1 MIDQT
6 TVLILCGGLAT
17 RLQPITKTIPKSLVM
32 VNNKPM
38 LQYQLDM
45 LQEQGIRHV
54 VLCVGH
60 LGEMIQDTFGDR
72 YRDILLEYSFD
83 GSKQLGTGGAIKK
96 SYSKLSNTFFV
107 LYGDSYLPV
116 QYKPILEYFNTT
128 NKSGLMT
135 LFKNDNLYDTSN
147 VIFKNNQIVC
157 YDKKNKTSD
166 MNYIDYGLSIFN
178 VDVFN
183 IYPANCSFDLSQV
196 MFDLVTNKQLV
207 GYEVFNRFYEMGS
220 INGLNELEQY
230 LKNQA

>member
-45 LQEQGIRHV
+45 LQKQGIRHV
-54 VLCVGH
+54 VLCVGY
-60 LGEMIQDTFGDR
+60 LGEMIQDTFGDK

-83 GSKQLGTGGAIKK
+83 GPKLIGTGGAIKK
-96 SYSKLSNTFFV
+96 AYSKLSDTFFV

-116 QYKPILEYFNTT
+116 EYKPILEYFHTT
-128 NKSGLMT
+128 NKEGLMT

-147 VIFKNNQIVC
+147 VVFKDNQIIC
-157 YDKKNKTSD
+157 YDKKNKTTD

-178 VDVFN
+178 VSVFKT
-183 IYPANCSFDLSQV
+183 YPADCSFDLSQV
-196 MFDLVTNKQLV
+196 MVNLVNNKQLA

>member
-45 LQEQGIRHV
+45 LQKQGIRHV
-54 VLCVGH
+54 VLCVGY
-60 LGEMIQDTFGDR
+60 LGEMIQDTFGDK

-83 GSKQLGTGGAIKK
+83 GPKLIGTGGAIKK
-96 SYSKLSNTFFV
+96 AYSKLSDTFFV

-116 QYKPILEYFNTT
+116 EYKPILEYFHTT
-128 NKSGLMT
+128 NKEGLMT

-147 VIFKNNQIVC
+147 VVFKNNQIIC
-157 YDKKNKTSD
+157 YDKKNKITD

-178 VDVFN
+178 VSVFKT
-183 IYPANCSFDLSQV
+183 YPADCSFDLSQV
-196 MFDLVTNKQLV
+196 MVNLVNNKQLA

-220 INGLNELEQY
+220 INGLNELELY
-230 LKNQA
+230 LKNQS

>member
-32 VNNKPM
+32 INNKPI

-45 LQEQGIRHV
+45 LQKQGIRHV
-54 VLCVGH
+54 VLCVGY
-60 LGEMIQDTFGDR
+60 LGEMIRDTFGDK

-83 GSKQLGTGGAIKK
+83 GPKLMGTGGAIKK
-96 SYSKLSNTFFV
+96 AYSKLSDTFFV

-116 QYKPILEYFNTT
+116 EYKPILEYFHTT
-128 NKSGLMT
+128 NKEGLMT

-147 VIFKNNQIVC
+147 VVFKDNQIIC
-157 YDKKNKTSD
+157 YDKKNKITD

-178 VDVFN
+178 VSVFKT
-183 IYPANCSFDLSQV
+183 YPADCSFDLSQV
-196 MFDLVTNKQLV
+196 MVNLVTNKQLA

>member
-1 MIDQT
+1 MINTT

-45 LQEQGIRHV
+45 LQKQGIRHV
-54 VLCVGH
+54 VLCVGY
-60 LGEMIQDTFGDR
+60 LGEMIRDTFGDK

-83 GSKQLGTGGAIKK
+83 GPKLMGTGGAIKK
-96 SYSKLSNTFFV
+96 TISKLSNTFFV
-107 LYGDSYLPV
+107 LYGDSYLPAE
-116 QYKPILEYFNTT
+116 YKPILEYFNITD
-128 NKSGLMT
+128 KSGLMT
-135 LFKNDNLYDTSN
+135 LFKNNNLYDTSN
-147 VIFKNNQIVC
+147 VVFKDNQIVC

-178 VDVFN
+178 VSVFN
-183 IYPANCSFDLSQV
+183 TYPADCSFDLSQV
-196 MFDLVTNKQLV
+196 MVNLVNDKQLA

-220 INGLNELEQY
+220 INGLNELELY
-230 LKNQA
+230 LKNQS

>member
-45 LQEQGIRHV
+45 LQKQGIRHV
-54 VLCVGH
+54 VLCVGY
-60 LGEMIQDTFGDR
+60 LGEMIKDTFGDK
-72 YRDILLEYSFD
+72 YKDILLEYSFD

-96 SYSKLSNTFFV
+96 TYSKLSNTFFV

-116 QYKPILEYFNTT
+116 EYKPILEYFNTT

-147 VIFKNNQIVC
+147 VIFKDNQIVC

-166 MNYIDYGLSIFN
+166 TNYIDYGLSIFN
-178 VDVFN
+178 VSVFN
-183 IYPANCSFDLSQV
+183 TYPADCSFDLSQV
-196 MFDLVTNKQLV
+196 MVNLVNDKQIA

-220 INGLNELEQY
+220 INGLNELELY
-230 LKNQA
+230 LKNQS

>member
-32 VNNKPM
+32 INNKPM

-45 LQEQGIRHV
+45 LQKQGIRHV
-54 VLCVGH
+54 VLCVGY
-60 LGEMIQDTFGDR
+60 LGEMIKDTFGDK
-72 YRDILLEYSFD
+72 YGDILLEYSFD
-83 GSKQLGTGGAIKK
+83 GPKLIGTGGAIKK
-96 SYSKLSNTFFV
+96 AYSKLSDTFFV

-116 QYKPILEYFNTT
+116 EYKPILEYFHTT
-128 NKSGLMT
+128 NKEGLMT

-147 VIFKNNQIVC
+147 VVFKDNQIIC
-157 YDKKNKTSD
+157 YDKKNKTTD

-178 VDVFN
+178 VSVFKT
-183 IYPANCSFDLSQV
+183 YPADCSFDLSQV
-196 MFDLVTNKQLV
+196 MVNLVTNKQLA

-220 INGLNELEQY
+220 INGLNELELY
-230 LKNQA
+230 LKNQS

>member
-32 VNNKPM
+32 INSKPM

-45 LQEQGIRHV
+45 LQKQGIRHV
-54 VLCVGH
+54 VLCVGY
-60 LGEMIQDTFGDR
+60 LGEMIKDTFGDK
-72 YRDILLEYSFD
+72 YEDILLEYSFD

-96 SYSKLSNTFFV
+96 TYSKLSNTFFV

-116 QYKPILEYFNTT
+116 EYKPILEYFNTT

-147 VIFKNNQIVC
+147 VIFKDNQIVC

-166 MNYIDYGLSIFN
+166 TNYIDYGLSIFN
-178 VDVFN
+178 VSVFN
-183 IYPANCSFDLSQV
+183 TYPADCSFDLSQV
-196 MFDLVTNKQLV
+196 MVNLVNDKQIA

-220 INGLNELEQY
+220 INGLNELELY
-230 LKNQA
+230 LKNQS

>member
-45 LQEQGIRHV
+45 LQKQGIRHV
-54 VLCVGH
+54 VLCVGY
-60 LGEMIQDTFGDR
+60 LGEMIRDTFGDK

-83 GSKQLGTGGAIKK
+83 GPKLMGTGGAIKK
-96 SYSKLSNTFFV
+96 AYSKLSDTFFV

-116 QYKPILEYFNTT
+116 EYKPILEYFHTT
-128 NKSGLMT
+128 NKEGLMT
-135 LFKNDNLYDTSN
+135 LFKNNNLYDISN
-147 VIFKNNQIVC
+147 VVFKDNQIIC
-157 YDKKNKTSD
+157 YDKKNKITD

-178 VDVFN
+178 VSVFKT
-183 IYPANCSFDLSQV
+183 YPADCSFDLSQV
-196 MFDLVTNKQLV
+196 MVNLVNDKQLA

-220 INGLNELEQY
+220 INGLNELELY
-230 LKNQA
+230 LKNQS